1 MAVERGGTLPVT
13 SAKTVVGLTAVIV
26 AVTEEVPR
34 VLVVRRPLPD
44 RNRIVSPA
52 TNPGEPVSLDSLPAG
67 PFDPAV
73 HASLDRGLRAWVKE
87 QTGLEVRY
95 VEQLYTFGN
104 RYRDPGELYGGPR
117 LLTVAYLAL
126 SHESPVAGSGEAQWR
141 DCYRFLPWE
150 DWRAGRPD
158 VIDAAVRPGLEAWIK
173 APVDPPVR
181 RLREERVALCFS
193 LRPTQRRD
201 PVLALERYE
210 ILYEA
215 GLVAEAHRDRAA
227 GMAAG
232 GTGTGV
238 FSATPFASADSSRLG
253 SPMASDDRRIIATAL
268 ARLRGKLAYRPLV
281 FELLAEEF
289 TLFQL
294 QQVVEA
300 LVGMRLHK
308 QNFRRM
314 VMHAA
319 LVEATGRT
327 QPTSRGRPAELYRFR
342 RDVTRIRS
350 DVGIGLPMTRVA
362 D

>member
-1 MAVERGGTLPVT
+1 MTQA
-13 SAKTVVGLTAVIV
+13 ATVVSLTAVIV

-34 VLVVRRPLPD
+34 VLVVRRPSPD
-44 RNRIVSPA
+44 PVCSQPLLA
-52 TNPGEPVSLDSLPAG
+52 TAKQRVPLDGLPAG
-67 PFDPAV
+67 TFNPAT
-73 HASLDRGLRAWVKE
+73 HASLDRGLRDLVKE
-87 QTGLEVRY
+87 QTGLELRY

-104 RYRDPGELYGGPR
+104 RYRDPRELYGGPR

-126 SHESPVAGSGEAQWR
+126 TPETPVAGSGEAHWR

-150 DWRAGRPD
+150 DWRAGRPNM
-158 VIDAAVRPGLEAWIK
+158 IDSAVCPGLQRWVRTT
-173 APVDPPVR
+173 VDPHVQ

-193 LRPTQRRD
+193 LEHAHRRD

-215 GLVAEAHRDRAA
+215 GLVIEARRDRAA
-227 GMAAG
+227 RTPADRTGAQVWSAATGDSDIAMA
-232 GTGTGV
+232 
-238 FSATPFASADSSRLG
+238 LG
-253 SPMASDDRRIIATAL
+253 LPMAYDDRRIVATAL

-300 LVGMRLHK
+300 LAGIRLHK
-308 QNFRRM
+308 QNFRRT

-327 QPTSRGRPAELYRFR
+327 QVTNRGRPAELYRFR

-350 DVGIGLPMTRVA
+350 AVGIGLPAVRAA

>member
-1 MAVERGGTLPVT
+1 MTP
-13 SAKTVVGLTAVIV
+13 AKTIVGLTAVIV

-34 VLVVRRPLPD
+34 VLVVRRRPLSA
-44 RNRIVSPA
+44 RNRVLSSLA
-52 TNPGEPVSLDSLPAG
+52 TPEELVFLDSLPAG
-67 PFDPAV
+67 PFEPAV

-87 QTGLEVRY
+87 QTGLELRY

-104 RYRDPGELYGGPR
+104 RYRDPGELHGGPR

-126 SHESPVAGSGEAQWR
+126 SHESPVAGSAEAQWR

-158 VIDAAVRPGLEAWIK
+158 VIDAAVRPGLEAWMK
-173 APVDPPVR
+173 APIDPHVR

-193 LRPTQRRD
+193 LWPTQRRD

-227 GMAAG
+227 RLAVG
-232 GTGTGV
+232 GTATGIRTAV
-238 FSATPFASADSSRLG
+238 PAQGAGSSRLG
-253 SPMASDDRRIIATAL
+253 SPMACDDRRIVAAAL

-350 DVGIGLPMTRVA
+350 DVGIGLPMTRAA